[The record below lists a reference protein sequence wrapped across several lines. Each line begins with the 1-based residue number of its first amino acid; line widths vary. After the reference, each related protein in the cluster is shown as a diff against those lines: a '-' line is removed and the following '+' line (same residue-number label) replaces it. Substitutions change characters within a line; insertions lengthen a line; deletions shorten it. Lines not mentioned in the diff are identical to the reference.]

1 MIFISHGAFSS
12 SKINVKDY
20 GAKGDG
26 KTDDTQAIQSAINA
40 ANPLINTTIYF
51 PAGIYNIA
59 HYTTTSNYLENYS
72 LLLRSNINIVGD
84 GQTTVIRVANH
95 IFDKIDT
102 SANAHLFYGK
112 KVNKI
117 TFSKLLIDM
126 NGANNLVPEKV
137 IKNHA
142 AIFTSYGSNYYI
154 HDIVIKNCSGT
165 NMLNIMSK
173 GSNLKI
179 ENCKFLNGGN
189 YVGISKPNKFQYDF
203 SFIYSEWDSTVVR
216 NNVIEQQDIDEG
228 LGNYTGGVELHG
240 SFSSASFNTITGCWP
255 AIYITSSMGNV
266 MKDVAVTNNNFIN
279 CVTGI
284 SFWLI
289 QPMENITIDS
299 NVIKLTHSRSPKL
312 NLCAGIYI
320 PNGNAKEYNKR
331 LANAASIRNLEIED
345 NVISADTM
353 QNLSVGLVVHS
364 LQKSNI
370 QNNTISEMNYGG
382 IYLSGSKWGTNS
394 LLITG
399 NTFTNFR
406 PNNDKNAVGGYIIIT
421 DSYSKGI
428 NGAPGFKSIIL
439 TKNNFLRNNNSKAG
453 MAAAIGKFF
462 GVFIA
467 IPSNMIPNIAF
478 SNNHFSDPSEKIQTV
493 KID

>member
-1 MIFISHGAFSS
+1 MLFISHGAFSS

-26 KTDDTQAIQSAINA
+26 KTDDTQFIQSAINA

-51 PAGIYNIA
+51 PAGIYNVA
-59 HYTTTSNYLENYS
+59 HYTTTANYLENYS
-72 LLLRSNINIVGD
+72 ILLHSNLNIVGD
-84 GQTTVIRVANH
+84 GQKTVIRVADH

-112 KVNKI
+112 KVNNI

-173 GSNLKI
+173 GSNLKV
-179 ENCKFLNGGN
+179 ENCRFLNGGN
-189 YVGISKPNKFQYDF
+189 YVGISNPNKFQYDF
-203 SFIYSEWDSTVVR
+203 SFIYSEWDSTIVR
-216 NNVIEQQDIDEG
+216 NNVIEQQDINKG
-228 LGNYTGGVELHG
+228 LGNYTGGIELHG
-240 SFSSASFNTITGCWP
+240 SFSSASFDTIIGCWP
-255 AIYITSSMGNV
+255 AIYITSSMGDV
-266 MKDVAVTNNNFIN
+266 MKDVTVTNNHFIN

-312 NLCAGIYI
+312 NLCAAIFI
-320 PNGNAKEYNKR
+320 PNGNAKEYNKK
-331 LANAASIRNLEIED
+331 LANAASIKNLEIED
-345 NVISADTM
+345 NIISADTM
-353 QNLSVGLVVHS
+353 QNLSVGLVIHS
-364 LQKSNI
+364 LQKSSI
-370 QNNTISEMNYGG
+370 QKNTISGMNYGG

-394 LLITG
+394 LLITD
-399 NTFTNFR
+399 NTFSDFR
-406 PNNDKNAVGGYIIIT
+406 PNNNKNAVGGYIIIT

-428 NGAPGFKSIIL
+428 NGAPGFKSIVL
-439 TKNNFLRNNNSKAG
+439 TKNNFLRNIISKAD
-453 MAAAIGKFF
+453 MATANGTFF
-462 GVFIA
+462 GAFIA
-467 IPSNMIPNIAF
+467 VPSSMAGNIIFAD
-478 SNNHFSDPSEKIQTV
+478 NHFSDPSEKIQTV